1 MSIKGTVLEKIVL
14 DKAVWVEARKAQQP
28 LTTFQN
34 SLQPAERHFY
44 DALRGTRTAFILECK
59 KASPSKGL
67 IREDFDP
74 ATIAG
79 IYRHYASAVSVLT
92 DEKYFQGNF
101 EFLPIVSSAI
111 TQPVLC
117 KDFIIDPYQIYLARH
132 YQADAILLMLSV
144 LDDEQYRQ
152 LAAVA
157 HSLKMGVLTEV
168 SNEEELERAI
178 ALEAK
183 VVGINN
189 RDLRDLSIDLN
200 RTRQL
205 APRLSHGVTVISE
218 SGIHNYAQIREL
230 SHFANGFLI
239 GSALMEED
247 DLNAGVRRVLLGD
260 NKVCGL
266 TRAEDARSAYEAGAI
281 YGGVIFAAGSPR
293 LVNTQQA
300 QAVIAAAPLKYVGV
314 FRNQRVS
321 DIVTQSAALNL
332 RAVQLHGDED
342 QAFVAE
348 LRQALPDNVQ
358 IWKALSIKEALP
370 ARDWP
375 HVDRY
380 VFDNGQG
387 GTGQRFDW
395 SLLQGQDLSNVL
407 LAGGLSADNC
417 VEAAQ
422 LGCAGLDFNSGVE
435 SAPGMKDA
443 SKIAAVFRTLRAY

>member
-1 MSIKGTVLEKIVL
+1 MKGTVLEKIVQ
-14 DKAVWVEARKAQQP
+14 DKAIWVEARQQQQP
-28 LTTFQN
+28 LSTFQN
-34 SLQPAERHFY
+34 SIEPASRHFY
-44 DALRGTRTAFILECK
+44 DALQGARTAFILECK
-59 KASPSKGL
+59 KASPSKGV

-74 ATIAG
+74 AAIAG
-79 IYRHYASAVSVLT
+79 VYRHYASAVSVLT
-92 DEKYFQGNF
+92 DEKYFQGDF
-101 EFLPIVSSAI
+101 AFLPIVSAAI

-117 KDFIIDPYQIYLARH
+117 KDFIIDPYQIYLARY

-157 HSLKMGVLTEV
+157 HSLKMGILTEV

-178 ALEAK
+178 ALQAR

-218 SGIHNYAQIREL
+218 SGINSYADIREL

-239 GSALMEED
+239 GSALMEEA
-247 DLNAGVRRVLLGD
+247 DLTGAVRRVTLGS

-266 TRAEDARSAYEAGAI
+266 TRAEDARAAYEAGAI
-281 YGGVIFAAGSPR
+281 YGGLIFAEGSPR
-293 LVNTQQA
+293 QIDTATA
-300 QAVIAAAPLKYVGV
+300 QTVIAAAPLRYVGV
-314 FRNQRVS
+314 FRNNSVS
-321 DIVTQSAALNL
+321 DVVTQATTLSLS
-332 RAVQLHGDED
+332 AVQLHGNET
-342 QAFVAE
+342 QEFVVE
-348 LRQALPDNVQ
+348 LRAALPAEIQ
-358 IWKALSIKEALP
+358 IWKALRIEGVLP

-380 VFDNGQG
+380 VFDNGDG

-395 SLLQGQDLSNVL
+395 SLLQGQNLNNVL

-435 SAPGMKDA
+435 SAPGIKDA
-443 SKIAAVFRTLRAY
+443 RKIAAVFQTLRAY